1 MTHHIL
7 DNQSRLSTNIKSN
20 FTNCKSWKW
29 KSQFLVVPVR
39 NIISKVRPHFLS
51 FCVCAFVYENQVNF
65 AEWLPLNLISKGKLA
80 NKKCF
85 WDDHK
90 DFKSFSKWHL
100 NLNIYHP
107 TQFVL
112 KNKFWNGK
120 HSQALVSVSKQNKSF
135 KICFC
140 FWLLKQSL
148 KSLLPASVLADLI
161 VLNHCWIQ

>member
-100 NLNIYHP
+100 NLNISHP
-107 TQFVL
+107 TQFC
-112 KNKFWNGK
+112 FWKISFGEKK
-120 HSQALVSVSKQNKSF
+120 HSQARVSVSNRIMFFLKWKYSRS

-140 FWLLKQSL
+140 FWL
-148 KSLLPASVLADLI
+148 
-161 VLNHCWIQ
+161 